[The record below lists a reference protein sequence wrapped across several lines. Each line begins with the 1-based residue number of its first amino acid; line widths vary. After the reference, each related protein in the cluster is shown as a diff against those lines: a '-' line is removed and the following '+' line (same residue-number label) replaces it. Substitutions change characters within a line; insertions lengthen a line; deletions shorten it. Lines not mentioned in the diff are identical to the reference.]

1 MAVSAQQSSPSFLSA
16 GLLVVAL
23 SVLVHL
29 VLLGLLRWP
38 VASQA
43 VPLAVTTL
51 ELVAPPPLPVVPSEP
66 SALRATT
73 PGASD
78 PFAAA
83 APVPAVLRPLELP
96 EGETGPA
103 GASGGG
109 SGIGAVVT
117 EAQTPVIHLASL
129 QVPARRVVF
138 LVDAS
143 ASMGG
148 AMSETATLGSVA
160 ADAVCAALE
169 GLPDGVQ
176 FRLMLLTS
184 GLTEPI
190 GSQWNWPQAA
200 GGACRALRLAMQAPA
215 GLTRS
220 GAMFDEGGVHE
231 TGAQAIVLVTD
242 GGILDLEAG
251 ALQRWLEA
259 SPGVR
264 FDVVLI
270 GPVNTPDEAQRRLT
284 SMARRSGGDIHRL
297 FGSMQ

>member
-1 MAVSAQQSSPSFLSA
+1 M
-16 GLLVVAL
+16 
-23 SVLVHL
+23 
-29 VLLGLLRWP
+29 
-38 VASQA
+38 
-43 VPLAVTTL
+43 
-51 ELVAPPPLPVVPSEP
+51 
-66 SALRATT
+66 ATT

-78 PFAAA
+78 PFTAA
-83 APVPAVLRPLELP
+83 APVPAVLLPLALP
-96 EGETGPA
+96 EGDSRPTGAP
-103 GASGGG
+103 GGG

-117 EAQTPVIHLASL
+117 EAQTPVVQLASL

-138 LVDAS
+138 LVDVS

-160 ADAVCAALE
+160 ADAVCAALA
-169 GLPDGVQ
+169 GLPDAVQ
-176 FRLMLLTS
+176 FRLMLLSS
-184 GLTEPI
+184 GLTEPM
-190 GSQWNWPQAA
+190 GSQWNWPLAA
-200 GGACRALRLAMQAPA
+200 DGACRLLRQAMQSPA

-220 GAMFDEGGVHE
+220 GALFDEGGIHE
-231 TGAQAIVLVTD
+231 TDAQAIVLVTD

-284 SMARRSGGDIHRL
+284 SMARRSGGDVHRL
-297 FGSMQ
+297 FGSVQ

>member
-1 MAVSAQQSSPSFLSA
+1 MAFSAQQPRPLSLPA
-16 GLLVVAL
+16 GLLVVGL

-29 VLLGLLRWP
+29 VLLGVLRWP
-38 VASQA
+38 VAQRA
-43 VPLAVTTL
+43 VPISVMTL

-66 SALRATT
+66 SALKAQSS
-73 PGASD
+73 GASD
-78 PFAAA
+78 PFAAV
-83 APVPAVLRPLELP
+83 APVPAVLQPLALP
-96 EGETGPA
+96 EGDSPLL

-117 EAQTPVIHLASL
+117 EAQTPVVVLASL

-138 LVDAS
+138 LVDVS

-148 AMSETATLGSVA
+148 AMSDTATLGSVA
-160 ADAVCAALE
+160 ADAVCAALA
-169 GLPDGVQ
+169 GLPDAVQ
-176 FRLMLLTS
+176 FRLMLLSS
-184 GLTEPI
+184 GLTEPM
-190 GSQWNWPQAA
+190 GSQWNWPLAA
-200 GGACRALRLAMQAPA
+200 ESACRLLRQAMQSPA

-220 GAMFDEGGVHE
+220 GAMFDEGGIHE

-284 SMARRSGGDIHRL
+284 SMARRSGGDVHRL
-297 FGSMQ
+297 FGSVQ